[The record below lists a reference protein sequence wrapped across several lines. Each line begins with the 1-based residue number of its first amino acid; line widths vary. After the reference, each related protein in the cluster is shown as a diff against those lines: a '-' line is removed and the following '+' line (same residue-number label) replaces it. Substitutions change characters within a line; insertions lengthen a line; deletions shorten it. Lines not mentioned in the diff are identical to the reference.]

1 MSKMENNTV
10 NKAGSTGVELNLND
24 GTQRYQVTK
33 KDLKK
38 TADRYNFMACNIFN
52 YESQMGPAVAWA
64 MAPVLRK
71 IYKKD
76 EEYKEALNNH
86 FNYFNSTTVMSSM
99 ILGAT
104 LAIEE
109 KDGIEAK
116 ESDFAEFVGCG
127 ENRYVGGVA
136 KETVQSLKTSL
147 MGPFAGV
154 GDTLVWV
161 LWPTIMGSIS
171 GYMAQ
176 QGNPLGAIIWFIANI
191 IFWFV
196 KRKMFEVGYTSGTKL
211 ITNLGKSL
219 TTFTEAASIMGL
231 SVVGA
236 LIASSVKMTTA
247 LNFKV
252 GEVSLALQTD
262 ILDRIMPSLLPVLL
276 TALVYKLLG
285 NKKWTATKLIL
296 LIIVIALVCS
306 FFGILTV

>member
-1 MSKMENNTV
+1 MILMNNTEQ
-10 NKAGSTGVELNLND
+10 NNTII
-24 GTQRYQVTK
+24 GTTEKYQVTK
-33 KDLKK
+33 KDLNR
-38 TADRYNFMACNIFN
+38 TAARYNFMACNIFN
-52 YESQMGPAVAWA
+52 YESQQGPAVAWA

-71 IYKKD
+71 IYKND
-76 EEYKEALNNH
+76 EEYKAALNNH
-86 FNYFNSTTVMSSM
+86 FNYYNSTTVMSSM

-109 KDGIEAK
+109 KDGIQ
-116 ESDFAEFVGCG
+116 
-127 ENRYVGGVA
+127 A

-161 LWPTIMGSIS
+161 LWPTIIGSIS

-176 QGNPLGAIIWFIANI
+176 QGNPLGAIVWLICNI

-196 KRKMFEVGYTSGTKL
+196 KCKFFKVGYTSGTKL
-211 ITNLGKSL
+211 ITNLGSKLSA
-219 TTFTEAASIMGL
+219 FTEAASIMGL

-236 LIASSVKMTTA
+236 LIASSINITTA
-247 LNFKV
+247 LDFKV
-252 GEVSLALQTD
+252 GEVALNLQTD
-262 ILDRIMPSLLPVLL
+262 VLDKIMPALLPVIL
-276 TALVYKLLG
+276 TAVVYKLLG

-296 LIIVIALVCS
+296 LVIGIALVCS

>member
-1 MSKMENNTV
+1 MSNEMNTTEEG
-10 NKAGSTGVELNLND
+10 K
-24 GTQRYQVTK
+24 YQVTK
-33 KDLKK
+33 KDLRK
-38 TADRYNFMACNIFN
+38 TAARYNFMACNIFN
-52 YESQMGPAVAWA
+52 YESQMGSAVAWA

-71 IYKKD
+71 IYKND

-86 FNYFNSTTVMSSM
+86 FNYYNSTTVMSSV

-109 KDGIEAK
+109 KDGIA
-116 ESDFAEFVGCG
+116 
-127 ENRYVGGVA
+127 A

-176 QGNPLGAIIWFIANI
+176 QGNPLGAIIWFICNI
-191 IFWFV
+191 AFWFV
-196 KRKMFEVGYTSGTKL
+196 KSKFFEIGYKSGTKI
-211 ITNLGKSL
+211 ITELGQKLSA
-219 TTFTEAASIMGL
+219 FTEAASIMGL

-236 LIASSVKMTTA
+236 LIATSVKVQTA

-252 GEVSLALQTD
+252 GEVSLNLQTD
-262 ILDRIMPSLLPVLL
+262 ILDKIMPALLPVLL

-285 NKKWTATKLIL
+285 NKKWTPTKLIL
-296 LIIVIALVCS
+296 LIIVISLVCS

>member
-1 MSKMENNTV
+1 
-10 NKAGSTGVELNLND
+10 
-24 GTQRYQVTK
+24 
-33 KDLKK
+33 
-38 TADRYNFMACNIFN
+38 MACNIFN
-52 YESQMGPAVAWA
+52 YEYQMGPAVAWA
-64 MAPVLRK
+64 MTPVLRK

-109 KDGIEAK
+109 KDGIE
-116 ESDFAEFVGCG
+116 
-127 ENRYVGGVA
+127 A

-262 ILDRIMPSLLPVLL
+262 VLDRIMPSLLPVLL

>member
-1 MSKMENNTV
+1 MSNEMNT
-10 NKAGSTGVELNLND
+10 TEEE
-24 GTQRYQVTK
+24 RYQITK
-33 KDLKK
+33 KDLRK
-38 TADRYNFMACNIFN
+38 TAARYNFMACNIFN

-76 EEYKEALNNH
+76 DEYKEALNNH
-86 FNYFNSTTVMSSM
+86 FNYYNSTPAMSNV

-109 KDGIEAK
+109 KDGIA
-116 ESDFAEFVGCG
+116 
-127 ENRYVGGVA
+127 A

-176 QGNPLGAIIWFIANI
+176 QGNPLGAIIWFICNI
-191 IFWFV
+191 AFWFV
-196 KRKMFEVGYTSGTKL
+196 KSKFFEIGYKSGTKM
-211 ITNLGKSL
+211 ITELGQKLSA
-219 TTFTEAASIMGL
+219 FTEAASIMGL

-236 LIASSVKMTTA
+236 LIATSVKVQTA

-252 GEVSLALQTD
+252 GEVSLALQND
-262 ILDRIMPSLLPVLL
+262 ILDQIMPALLPVLL
-276 TALVYKLLG
+276 TALVYNLLG
-285 NKKWTATKLIL
+285 NKKWTPTKLIL
-296 LIIVIALVCS
+296 LIIVISLVCS

>member
-1 MSKMENNTV
+1 MSNEMNNNEINQT
-10 NKAGSTGVELNLND
+10 ED
-24 GTQRYQVTK
+24 GRYKVTK
-33 KDLKK
+33 KDLRR
-38 TADRYNFMACNIFN
+38 TAARYNFMACNIFN

-71 IYKKD
+71 IYKDD
-76 EEYKEALNNH
+76 EEYKAALNNH
-86 FNYFNSTTVMSSM
+86 FNYYNSTTAMSSV

-109 KDGIEAK
+109 KDGIE
-116 ESDFAEFVGCG
+116 
-127 ENRYVGGVA
+127 A

-161 LWPTIMGSIS
+161 LWPTIIGSIS

-176 QGNPLGAIIWFIANI
+176 QGNPLGAIIWLICNIA
-191 IFWFV
+191 FWFA
-196 KRKMFEVGYTSGTKL
+196 KSKLFEVGYKSGTNMITKL
-211 ITNLGKSL
+211 GQKLSV
-219 TTFTEAASIMGL
+219 FTEAASIMGL

-236 LIASSVKMTTA
+236 LIATSVNIQTGLK
-247 LNFKV
+247 FKV
-252 GEVSLALQTD
+252 GEVKLALQAD
-262 ILDRIMPSLLPVLL
+262 ILDKIMPALLPVLL
-276 TALVYKLLG
+276 TLLVYKLLG
-285 NKKWTATKLIL
+285 NKKWTPTKLIL

>member
-1 MSKMENNTV
+1 MSNEMNT
-10 NKAGSTGVELNLND
+10 NQEE
-24 GTQRYQVTK
+24 RYQVTK
-33 KDLKK
+33 KDLRK
-38 TADRYNFMACNIFN
+38 TAARYNFMACNIFN
-52 YESQMGPAVAWA
+52 YESQMGPAVSWA

-86 FNYFNSTTVMSSM
+86 FNYFNSTTIMSSV

-109 KDGIEAK
+109 KDGIE
-116 ESDFAEFVGCG
+116 
-127 ENRYVGGVA
+127 A

-176 QGNPLGAIIWFIANI
+176 QGNPLGAIIWFICNI
-191 IFWFV
+191 AFWFV
-196 KRKMFEVGYTSGTKL
+196 KSKFFEIGYKSGTKM
-211 ITNLGKSL
+211 ITELGQKL
-219 TTFTEAASIMGL
+219 TAFTEAASIMGL

-236 LIASSVKMTTA
+236 LIATSVKVQTA

-262 ILDRIMPSLLPVLL
+262 ILDQIMPALLPVLL

-285 NKKWTATKLIL
+285 NKKWTPTKLIL
-296 LIIVIALVCS
+296 LIIFISLVCS

>member
-116 ESDFAEFVGCG
+116 E
-127 ENRYVGGVA
+127 
-136 KETVQSLKTSL
+136 TVQSLKTSL

-196 KRKMFEVGYTSGTKL
+196 KRKCLKW
-211 ITNLGKSL
+211 
-219 TTFTEAASIMGL
+219 
-231 SVVGA
+231 
-236 LIASSVKMTTA
+236 
-247 LNFKV
+247 
-252 GEVSLALQTD
+252 D
-262 ILDRIMPSLLPVLL
+262 ILQEQS
-276 TALVYKLLG
+276 
-285 NKKWTATKLIL
+285 
-296 LIIVIALVCS
+296 
-306 FFGILTV
+306 

>member
-1 MSKMENNTV
+1 MRWEMILMSNEMNTTEE
-10 NKAGSTGVELNLND
+10 G
-24 GTQRYQVTK
+24 RYQVTK

-38 TADRYNFMACNIFN
+38 TAARYNFMACNIFN
-52 YESQMGPAVAWA
+52 YESQQGPAVAWA

-76 EEYKEALNNH
+76 DEYKEALNNH
-86 FNYFNSTTVMSSM
+86 FNYYNSTPAMSNV

-109 KDGIEAK
+109 KDGI
-116 ESDFAEFVGCG
+116 
-127 ENRYVGGVA
+127 VA

-176 QGNPLGAIIWFIANI
+176 QGNPLGAIIWFICNI
-191 IFWFV
+191 AFWFV
-196 KRKMFEVGYTSGTKL
+196 KSKFFEIGYKSGTKM
-211 ITNLGKSL
+211 ITELGQKLSA
-219 TTFTEAASIMGL
+219 FTEAASIMGL

-236 LIASSVKMTTA
+236 LIATSVKVQTA

-252 GEVSLALQTD
+252 GEISLALQND
-262 ILDRIMPSLLPVLL
+262 ILDQIMPALLPVFL
-276 TALVYKLLG
+276 TALVYNLLG
-285 NKKWTATKLIL
+285 NKKWTPTKLIL
-296 LIIVIALVCS
+296 LIIVISLVCS

>member
-1 MSKMENNTV
+1 MKWGMILMNNTEQ
-10 NKAGSTGVELNLND
+10 NNTII
-24 GTQRYQVTK
+24 GTTEKYQVTK
-33 KDLKK
+33 KDLNR
-38 TADRYNFMACNIFN
+38 TAARYNFMACNIFN
-52 YESQMGPAVAWA
+52 YESQQGPAVAWA

-71 IYKKD
+71 IYKND
-76 EEYKEALNNH
+76 EEYKAALNNH
-86 FNYFNSTTVMSSM
+86 FNYYNSTTVMSSM

-109 KDGIEAK
+109 KDGIQ
-116 ESDFAEFVGCG
+116 
-127 ENRYVGGVA
+127 A

-161 LWPTIMGSIS
+161 LWPTIIGSIS

-176 QGNPLGAIIWFIANI
+176 QGNPLGAIVWLICNI

-196 KRKMFEVGYTSGTKL
+196 KCKFFKVGYTSGTKL
-211 ITNLGKSL
+211 ITNLGSKLSA
-219 TTFTEAASIMGL
+219 FTEAASIMGL

-236 LIASSVKMTTA
+236 LIASSINITTA
-247 LNFKV
+247 LDFKV
-252 GEVSLALQTD
+252 GEVALNLQTD
-262 ILDRIMPSLLPVLL
+262 VLDKIMPALLPVIL
-276 TALVYKLLG
+276 TAVVYKLLG

-296 LIIVIALVCS
+296 LIIGIALVCS

>member
-1 MSKMENNTV
+1 MKWGMILMNNNTEQ
-10 NKAGSTGVELNLND
+10 NNTII
-24 GTQRYQVTK
+24 GTTEKYQVTQ
-33 KDLKK
+33 KDLNR
-38 TADRYNFMACNIFN
+38 TAARYNFMACNIFN

-71 IYKKD
+71 IYKND
-76 EEYKEALNNH
+76 EEYKAALNNH
-86 FNYFNSTTVMSSM
+86 FNYYNSTTVMSSM

-109 KDGIEAK
+109 KDGIQ
-116 ESDFAEFVGCG
+116 
-127 ENRYVGGVA
+127 A

-161 LWPTIMGSIS
+161 LWPTIIGSIS

-176 QGNPLGAIIWFIANI
+176 QGNPLGAIVWLICNI

-196 KRKMFEVGYTSGTKL
+196 KCKFFKVGYTSGTKL
-211 ITNLGKSL
+211 ITNLGSKLSA
-219 TTFTEAASIMGL
+219 FTEAASIMGL

-236 LIASSVKMTTA
+236 LIASSINITTA
-247 LNFKV
+247 LDFKV
-252 GEVSLALQTD
+252 GEVALNLQTD
-262 ILDRIMPSLLPVLL
+262 VLDKIMPALLPVIL
-276 TALVYKLLG
+276 TAVVYKLLG
-285 NKKWTATKLIL
+285 SKKWTATKLIL
-296 LIIVIALVCS
+296 LVIGIALVCS

>member
-116 ESDFAEFVGCG
+116 E
-127 ENRYVGGVA
+127 
-136 KETVQSLKTSL
+136 TVQSLKTSL

-219 TTFTEAASIMGL
+219 PTFTEAASIMGL

-262 ILDRIMPSLLPVLL
+262 VLDRIMPSLLPVLL

-296 LIIVIALVCS
+296 LIIIIALVCS

>member
-1 MSKMENNTV
+1 MSNEMNTTEE
-10 NKAGSTGVELNLND
+10 G
-24 GTQRYQVTK
+24 RYQITK
-33 KDLKK
+33 KDLRK
-38 TADRYNFMACNIFN
+38 TAARYNFMACNIFN

-76 EEYKEALNNH
+76 DEYKEALNNH
-86 FNYFNSTTVMSSM
+86 FNYYNSTTVMSSV

-109 KDGIEAK
+109 KDGIA
-116 ESDFAEFVGCG
+116 
-127 ENRYVGGVA
+127 A

-154 GDTLVWV
+154 GDTFVWV

-176 QGNPLGAIIWFIANI
+176 QGNPLGAIIWFICNI
-191 IFWFV
+191 AFWFV
-196 KRKMFEVGYTSGTKL
+196 KSKFFEIGYKSGTKM
-211 ITNLGKSL
+211 ITELGQKLSA
-219 TTFTEAASIMGL
+219 FTEAASIMGL

-236 LIASSVKMTTA
+236 LIATSVKVQTA

-252 GEVSLALQTD
+252 GEVSLALQND
-262 ILDRIMPSLLPVLL
+262 ILDQIMPAFLPVLL
-276 TALVYKLLG
+276 TALVYNLLG
-285 NKKWTATKLIL
+285 NKKWTPTKLIL
-296 LIIVIALVCS
+296 LIIVISLVCS

>member
-1 MSKMENNTV
+1 MSN
-10 NKAGSTGVELNLND
+10 ELNTN
-24 GTQRYQVTK
+24 QEERYQVTK
-33 KDLKK
+33 KDLRK
-38 TADRYNFMACNIFN
+38 TAARYNFMACNIFN
-52 YESQMGPAVAWA
+52 YESQMGPAVSWA

-86 FNYFNSTTVMSSM
+86 FNYFNSTTIMSSV

-109 KDGIEAK
+109 KDGIE
-116 ESDFAEFVGCG
+116 
-127 ENRYVGGVA
+127 A

-176 QGNPLGAIIWFIANI
+176 QGNPLGAIIWFICNI
-191 IFWFV
+191 AFWFV
-196 KRKMFEVGYTSGTKL
+196 KSKFFEIGYKSGTKM
-211 ITNLGKSL
+211 ITELGQKL
-219 TTFTEAASIMGL
+219 TAFTEAASIMGL

-236 LIASSVKMTTA
+236 LIATSVKVQTA

-262 ILDRIMPSLLPVLL
+262 ILDQIMPALLPVLL

-285 NKKWTATKLIL
+285 NKKWTPTKLIL
-296 LIIVIALVCS
+296 LIIFISLVCS

>member
-1 MSKMENNTV
+1 MNNTEQ
-10 NKAGSTGVELNLND
+10 NNTII
-24 GTQRYQVTK
+24 GTTEKYQVTK
-33 KDLKK
+33 KDLNR
-38 TADRYNFMACNIFN
+38 TAARYNFMACNIFN
-52 YESQMGPAVAWA
+52 YESQQGPAVAWA

-71 IYKKD
+71 IYKND
-76 EEYKEALNNH
+76 EEYKAALNNH
-86 FNYFNSTTVMSSM
+86 FNYYNSTTVMSSM

-109 KDGIEAK
+109 KDGIQ
-116 ESDFAEFVGCG
+116 
-127 ENRYVGGVA
+127 A

-161 LWPTIMGSIS
+161 LWPTIIGSIS

-176 QGNPLGAIIWFIANI
+176 QGNPLGAIVWLICNI

-196 KRKMFEVGYTSGTKL
+196 KCKFFKVGYTSGTKL
-211 ITNLGKSL
+211 ITNLGSKLSA
-219 TTFTEAASIMGL
+219 FTEAASIMGL

-236 LIASSVKMTTA
+236 LIASSINITTA

-252 GEVSLALQTD
+252 GEVALNLQTD
-262 ILDRIMPSLLPVLL
+262 VLDKIMPALLPVIL
-276 TALVYKLLG
+276 TAVVYKLLG
-285 NKKWTATKLIL
+285 SKKWTATKLIL
-296 LIIVIALVCS
+296 LVIGIALVCS

>member
-1 MSKMENNTV
+1 MSNEMNT
-10 NKAGSTGVELNLND
+10 KQEE
-24 GTQRYQVTK
+24 RYQVTK
-33 KDLKK
+33 KDLRK
-38 TADRYNFMACNIFN
+38 TAARYNFMACNIFN
-52 YESQMGPAVAWA
+52 YESQMGPAIAWA

-86 FNYFNSTTVMSSM
+86 FNYFNSTTVMSSV

-104 LAIEE
+104 LAVEE
-109 KDGIEAK
+109 KDGIE
-116 ESDFAEFVGCG
+116 
-127 ENRYVGGVA
+127 A

-161 LWPTIMGSIS
+161 LWPTIIGSIS

-176 QGNPLGAIIWFIANI
+176 QGNPLGAIIWLICNIA
-191 IFWFV
+191 FWFV
-196 KRKMFEVGYTSGTKL
+196 KSKFFEIGYKSGTKM
-211 ITNLGKSL
+211 ITELGQKLSA
-219 TTFTEAASIMGL
+219 FTEAASIMGL

-236 LIASSVKMTTA
+236 LIATSVKVQTA

-262 ILDRIMPSLLPVLL
+262 ILDQIMPALLPVLL

-285 NKKWTATKLIL
+285 NKKWTPTKLIL
-296 LIIVIALVCS
+296 LIIVISLVCS

>member
-1 MSKMENNTV
+1 MSNEMNNSEINQT
-10 NKAGSTGVELNLND
+10 ED
-24 GTQRYQVTK
+24 GRYKVTK
-33 KDLKK
+33 KDLRR
-38 TADRYNFMACNIFN
+38 TAARYNFMACNIFN

-71 IYKKD
+71 IYKND
-76 EEYKEALNNH
+76 EEYKAALNNH
-86 FNYFNSTTVMSSM
+86 FNYYNSTTAMSSV

-109 KDGIEAK
+109 KDGIE
-116 ESDFAEFVGCG
+116 
-127 ENRYVGGVA
+127 A

-161 LWPTIMGSIS
+161 LWPTIIGSIS

-176 QGNPLGAIIWFIANI
+176 QGNPLGAIIWLICNIA
-191 IFWFV
+191 FWFV
-196 KRKMFEVGYTSGTKL
+196 KSKLFEVGYKSGTNMITKL
-211 ITNLGKSL
+211 GQKLSV
-219 TTFTEAASIMGL
+219 FTEAASIMGL

-236 LIASSVKMTTA
+236 LIATSVNIQTGLK
-247 LNFKV
+247 FKV
-252 GEVSLALQTD
+252 GEVKLALQAD
-262 ILDRIMPSLLPVLL
+262 ILDKIMPALLPVLL
-276 TALVYKLLG
+276 TLLVYKLLG
-285 NKKWTATKLIL
+285 NKKWTPTKLIL